1 MIYYNNGTKRDLL
14 IENLRAYHVRNHFFG
29 TQTVEISEI
38 TCQDAK
44 PITFFNLKKFYLE
57 SLKSRFKR
65 SRSDLSAKL
74 VEFTKLKSLLER
86 LKRDFNDCKSIFSGL
101 KKVIGF

>member
-38 TCQDAK
+38 TCQDEK
-44 PITFFNLKKFYLE
+44 PITFFNLKK
-57 SLKSRFKR
+57 
-65 SRSDLSAKL
+65 
-74 VEFTKLKSLLER
+74 SLLR
-86 LKRDFNDCKSIFSGL
+86 IIKIAF
-101 KKVIGF
+101 